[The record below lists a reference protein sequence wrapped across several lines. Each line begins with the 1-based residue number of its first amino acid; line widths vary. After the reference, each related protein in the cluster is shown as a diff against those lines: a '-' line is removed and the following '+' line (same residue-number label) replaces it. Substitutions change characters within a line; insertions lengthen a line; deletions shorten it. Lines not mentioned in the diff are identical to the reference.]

1 MEINVAFQDRSE
13 LWVCF
18 LQEAEGAVMRSRRG
32 RLWSGLWHGM
42 TLQEKSQP
50 AKWVHTGLV
59 FKRYC
64 VFQTVCWG
72 AVSFLF
78 VEFESITSA
87 EWLAEGFVPKNCSPS
102 RASGAPG
109 VFGAWC
115 RGCVTPEWAL
125 ELNWRGSLYH
135 WEPFG
140 APCAFQQQGR
150 LMTGTP
156 RNNFW
161 LSLSSPG
168 RNPLILF
175 REAFQPYAYLEFLL

>member
-13 LWVCF
+13 LRVCF

-72 AVSFLF
+72 AVSFLS

-87 EWLAEGFVPKNCSPS
+87 EWLAEGFIPKNCSPS

-109 VFGAWC
+109 VFCASHQNEHWSWTGEAPS
-115 RGCVTPEWAL
+115 TT
-125 ELNWRGSLYH
+125 GSLC
-135 WEPFG
+135 G

-175 REAFQPYAYLEFLL
+175 REAFQPYAYLEFLLLKS